1 MPQTNNNRQ
10 DALSKV
16 GRKMNSRL
24 LIIVFSALLLTSFAH
39 GQTIK
44 SKTAPEFSLKDI
56 SGNKVTL
63 KENYGKGPV
72 YISFWATWCKPC
84 REELKIIQELYE
96 KYEDCGFKVLA
107 INTEGPKASGKIKSF
122 VKSNGWTFNILLDND
137 GEVFRRKYKGFALP
151 YTVMT
156 DPEGNIVFTTIGF
169 KPGDE
174 KHVEELILEHIP
186 TTTCFINETE
196 TEE

>member
-1 MPQTNNNRQ
+1 
-10 DALSKV
+10 
-16 GRKMNSRL
+16 MNSRL
-24 LIIVFSALLLTSFAH
+24 FIIVFCALFLTSFAY

-56 SGNKVTL
+56 NGNKVTL
-63 KENYGKGPV
+63 KENYGEGPV

-84 REELKIIQELYE
+84 REELKIIQQLYE
-96 KYEDCGFKVLA
+96 KYEECGFKVLA

-122 VKSNGWTFNILLDND
+122 VKSNGWTFNILIDND

-156 DPEGNIVFTTIGF
+156 DPEGNIIFSTVGF

-174 KHVEELILEHIP
+174 KHIEELVLEHISQ
-186 TTTCFINETE
+186 TTCAIKETE

>member
-1 MPQTNNNRQ
+1 MI
-10 DALSKV
+10 
-16 GRKMNSRL
+16 SRSF
-24 LIIVFSALLLTSFAH
+24 IIVCCSLLLTTFAY

-56 SGNKVTL
+56 NGKKITL
-63 KENYGKGPV
+63 TDYYGEGPI

-84 REELKIIQELYE
+84 REELKIIEGLYE
-96 KYEDCGFKVLA
+96 KYQECGFKVLA

-122 VKSNGWTFNILLDND
+122 VKSNGWTFDILMDGD

-156 DPEGNIVFTTIGF
+156 DSEGNIIFTTVGF

-174 KHVEELILEHIP
+174 KHVEELIRENIP
-186 TTTCFINETE
+186 QTSCQIDETD

>member
-1 MPQTNNNRQ
+1 MSLRISIVAFC
-10 DALSKV
+10 ALF
-16 GRKMNSRL
+16 L
-24 LIIVFSALLLTSFAH
+24 ASFAY

-56 SGNKVTL
+56 NGNKITL
-63 KENYGKGPV
+63 KDYYGEGPV

-84 REELKIIQELYE
+84 REELKIIQELYQRYVE
-96 KYEDCGFKVLA
+96 CGFKVLA
-107 INTEGPKASGKIKSF
+107 INTEGPKAGGKIKSF
-122 VKSNGWTFNILLDND
+122 VKSNGWTFDILIDSD

-156 DPEGNIVFTTIGF
+156 DPKGNIIFSTIGF

-174 KHVEELILEHIP
+174 KHVEELILEHVSQ
-186 TTTCFINETE
+186 TTCAVKETK